1 MKDNEKME
9 LEDFIKNYLWQ
20 NSLADHSKIVQKLS
34 LNLFHKL
41 KIFFYELKEFDNKE
55 DLKLLEYGALLHDI
69 GVLFEKK
76 MDKSHHKIGRDL
88 VLKNKI
94 SGFDDTANL
103 IIANIIRY
111 HRRALPDVK
120 HKYYEMLNNKDR
132 RKVDIFS
139 SIVRLADAL
148 DYNHFNMVD
157 DFELKY
163 DENSRILTIILSI
176 NIMLNIGFKELLDKK
191 KELLEKTLDIKVL
204 FN

>member
-1 MKDNEKME
+1 ME
-9 LEDFIKNYLWQ
+9 LEDFIKNYLGQ
-20 NSLADHSKIVQKLS
+20 NSLVDHSKLVCNLS
-34 LNLFHKL
+34 LKMFHKL
-41 KIFFYELKEFDNKE
+41 KKFFSELKDFDNKE
-55 DLKLLEYGALLHDI
+55 DLKLLECGALLHDI

-88 VLKNKI
+88 ILKNKI
-94 SGFDDTANL
+94 SGFNDSSNL
-103 IIANIIRY
+103 IIANIVRY
-111 HRRALPDVK
+111 HRRALPSLE
-120 HKYYEMLNNKDR
+120 HKYYKMLNNDDR

-139 SIVRLADAL
+139 SIVRLTDAL
-148 DYNHFNMVD
+148 DYNHFNMTD

-163 DENSRILTIILSI
+163 DENERILTIILSI